1 MGGLQNYFI
10 GKYINSN
17 DDVFERA
24 RAIMLYQFTV
34 AFFILFLI
42 PLISDIAL
50 GYEKAIWLHGFDGV
64 MLIIFPFII
73 RGVAKLDHA
82 IDLFFIIIFFTT
94 SAATM
99 MLIPGEL
106 NVIGVAW
113 NFMFIALSALL
124 QRGMARILY
133 CCFFG
138 WVPLFYVIINSHNNG
153 ALSWKWIVQEG
164 AEEPPV
170 FLMFVPIILCIY
182 AIWSHTSTIQKARET
197 ITSQKT
203 LLEEKNKDITDSIH
217 YAKRIQESLLP
228 TEKYI
233 ERNLIRLR

>member
-10 GKYINSN
+10 GKYLENS

-24 RAIMLYQFTV
+24 RAIMLYQFTI
-34 AFFILFLI
+34 AFFILFLV
-42 PLISDIAL
+42 PMISDIVL
-50 GYEKAIWLHGFDGV
+50 GFEKAIVLHGIDGIL
-64 MLIIFPFII
+64 LIIFPFII
-73 RGVAKLDHA
+73 RNSRSLDYA
-82 IDLFFIIIFFTT
+82 INLFFIIIFFTT
-94 SAATM
+94 TAATM
-99 MLIPGEL
+99 MLLPDKL
-106 NVIGVAW
+106 NGIGVAW
-113 NFMFIALSALL
+113 NFMFITLSALL
-124 QRGMARILY
+124 QRGVARILY

-138 WVPLFYVIINSHNNG
+138 WAPLFYVILNTHFKG
-153 ALSWKWIVQEG
+153 ELSWDWIVQQG

-170 FLMFVPIILCIY
+170 FLMFVPIVLCIY

-197 ITSQKT
+197 IISQKT

-233 ERNLIRLR
+233 ERNLSRPR